1 MNIWRH
7 IDQILG
13 PPLCQLCGAEGI
25 GPEICA
31 GCYRDLPR
39 ARWVCPLCARPV
51 PVEGICPACSLRRP
65 LYDRARVPFIYDF
78 PVNRLIHRLKYGGA
92 RSHGRLLGELT
103 GHALKRNR
111 SLPRVIVPVPLH
123 RKRLS
128 QRGFDQAL
136 SIANSVARITGS
148 TLMAG
153 LCVRRRDTPPL
164 WPLSAADRR
173 RLLRGA
179 FLCRDRAPA
188 SVAIFDDI
196 LTTGATADAMAR
208 TLRSAGADQVEV
220 WAVAR
225 SPGARLRRRRRR
237 NAAPGPEK

>member
-1 MNIWRH
+1 M
-7 IDQILG
+7 
-13 PPLCQLCGAEGI
+13 EG
-25 GPEICA
+25 
-31 GCYRDLPR
+31 
-39 ARWVCPLCARPV
+39 V
-51 PVEGICPACSLRRP
+51 CPACSLRRP
-65 LYDRARVPFIYDF
+65 GYDRARVPFIYDF
-78 PVNRLIHRLKYGGA
+78 PVNRLIHRRKYGGT

-103 GHALKRNR
+103 GRALKRNP

-123 RKRLS
+123 RRRLR

-148 TLMAG
+148 KLMTG

-164 WPLSAADRR
+164 WPLSAPDRR
-173 RLLRGA
+173 RLLKDA
-179 FLCRDRAPA
+179 FLCRGRAPA
-188 SVAIFDDI
+188 SVVIFDDI

-208 TLRSAGADQVEV
+208 ILRSAGADEVEV

-225 SPGARLRRRRRR
+225 SPGVGLSRQRGR